1 MRDSGELC
9 QHGIEKTQCPSC
21 VTNHNGRGLR
31 VRKSVEYSVL
41 RHR

>member
-9 QHGIEKTQCPSC
+9 QHDIEKALCPGC
-21 VTNHNGRGLR
+21 VQNHSGRGLHI
-31 VRKSVEYSVL
+31 RKSVENSGL